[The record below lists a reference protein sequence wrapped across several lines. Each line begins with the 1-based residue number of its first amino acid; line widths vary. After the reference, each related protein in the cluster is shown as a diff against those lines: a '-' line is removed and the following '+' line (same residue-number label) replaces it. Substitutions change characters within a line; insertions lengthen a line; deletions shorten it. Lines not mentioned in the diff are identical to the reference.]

1 MKEEEFP
8 CTWKFPRRQTQEE
21 AMESWKARQSRNL
34 DGRKQRK
41 LHFSAQKQLT
51 DCGLDYRVG

>member
-8 CTWKFPRRQTQEE
+8 CLWKFPERQTQGE
-21 AMESWKARQSRNL
+21 AMESQKARRSRNL
-34 DGRKQRK
+34 EGRKQRK

-51 DCGLDYRVG
+51 DCGLD